1 MVTNRLNFF
10 ISILVILI
18 AISSLA
24 FNYSLMYNNK
34 KDHLENDMKN
44 YVQNTVEKINKLH
57 LKEESVTN
65 EKLKEVAKQYVYLN
79 DVSIF
84 SVFIDSK
91 KNVITQENMPKNF
104 SFEKYLNG
112 DSNFSNYYE
121 DEENVFMVTNIL
133 LDRPIS
139 IISGFSKKELKDS
152 IFDENL
158 YISLWVFFCLTAYI
172 AFTLYYSRVKI
183 DKPLKNL
190 FDSNLRDFINGIL
203 ASYTDCKS
211 VKTIDSIMLPK
222 ELKNR
227 IQSTF
232 GMLQKWSCY
241 KIHFDEFLKMTV
253 AESDKKQLVNNL
265 YVAVE
270 DDFFVKRLTLL
281 EINHSLNRFEPI
293 TITKGNVDEDYN
305 EKILSDPLECLAYR
319 TGNRVIL
326 SDDKKSACTTCKCS
340 NDDTIICKPMMSS
353 GKQTGVIKF
362 TLDNKRLKENK
373 DINGSM
379 ESKIRFLESY
389 LKSYIDLTSL
399 TISNINL
406 LNAYKNQA
414 LTDPL
419 TNIYNRRYIT
429 EYLFGLLN
437 ISKRRESPLS
447 VFMIDIDNFKK
458 FNDEYG
464 HKVGDTVLKA
474 VAKTIESSIRE
485 GDTVARYG
493 GEEFIV
499 VLPYSNTDLAFE
511 VGERVRSAVENI
523 EWDEHELPNIQ
534 SVTIS
539 LGISSFPLHGYSHYH
554 LTNAADKALYKAKRE
569 GRNRVIVHEIK
580 ERDAEEVRELA

>member
-1 MVTNRLNFF
+1 MVTNRLNIF

-24 FNYSLMYNNK
+24 FNYSLMYNDK
-34 KDHLENDMKN
+34 KNHLENDMKN
-44 YVQNTVEKINKLH
+44 YVLNIIEKINKLH
-57 LKEESVTN
+57 LEKENITDKE
-65 EKLKEVAKQYVYLN
+65 LKQIISKHIYLN
-79 DVSIF
+79 DVNIF
-84 SVFIDSK
+84 SALIDS
-91 KNVITQENMPKNF
+91 NNDIISENNMPKNF
-104 SFEKYLNG
+104 PFAKYVN
-112 DSNFSNYYE
+112 NNHTFSHYYE
-121 DEENVFMVTNIL
+121 DSNNLFMVADISI
-133 LDRPIS
+133 DRPIS
-139 IISGFSKKELKDS
+139 ILCGFSKEELKTS

-158 YISLWVFFCLTAYI
+158 YISIWVLLCIIAYI
-172 AFTLYYSRVKI
+172 GFIVYYSITKI

-211 VKTIDSIMLPK
+211 VKPIENIMLPK
-222 ELKNR
+222 ELKSK
-227 IQSTF
+227 IQNTF
-232 GMLQKWSCY
+232 GMLQQWSCY

-253 AESDKKQLVNNL
+253 AESDKNQLVNNL
-265 YVAVE
+265 FVAVE
-270 DDFFVKRLTLL
+270 DDFFVKKLTLL

-293 TITKGNVDEDYN
+293 TISSDDLEEDYP
-305 EKILSDPLECLAYR
+305 ESLLSNPSECLAYR
-319 TGNRVIL
+319 TGNRVL
-326 SDDKKSACTTCKCS
+326 LDKDKKSACSTCECS
-340 NDDTIICKPMMSS
+340 KDDTIICKPMMSS
-353 GKQTGVIKF
+353 GKHTGVIKF
-362 TLDNKRLKENK
+362 TLDNNRLKASN

-379 ESKIRFLESY
+379 ESRIRFLESY

-429 EYLFGLLN
+429 EYMYGLLN
-437 ISKRRESPLS
+437 ISKRKESPLS

-464 HKVGDTVLKA
+464 HKIGDIVLKA
-474 VAKTIESSIRE
+474 VAATMEKTIRE

-499 VLPYSNTDLAFE
+499 VLPYTDTDIAFE
-511 VGERVRSAVENI
+511 VGERVREAVEGI
-523 EWDEHELPNIQ
+523 EWDEHELPNIP

-539 LGISSFPLHGYSHYH
+539 LGIAAYPLHGYSHYH
-554 LTNAADKALYKAKRE
+554 LTNAADKALYKAKRS

-580 ERDAEEVRELA
+580 EREAKELN